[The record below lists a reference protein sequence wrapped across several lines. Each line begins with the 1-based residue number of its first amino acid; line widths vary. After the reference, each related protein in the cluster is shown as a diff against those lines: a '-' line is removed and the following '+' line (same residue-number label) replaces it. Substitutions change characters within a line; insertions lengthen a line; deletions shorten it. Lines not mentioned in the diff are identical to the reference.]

1 MDRKKQEMQSAAAG
15 RQINPKEV
23 KRDEEEITLLCFLY
37 SRTQNWVLN
46 EDRLDLQPFP
56 LVALTLPE
64 LIIIIIISS
73 SENKQDCFLR
83 NLSAS
88 KSAITSKALK
98 TAKPTPGSPIE
109 TSSTGEVLWPTTRI
123 WSQTGKQT
131 NKPKTRP
138 IK

>member
-64 LIIIIIISS
+64 LIIIIISS
-73 SENKQDCFLR
+73 SENKQTAFLETYQFLNQR
-83 NLSAS
+83 
-88 KSAITSKALK
+88 
-98 TAKPTPGSPIE
+98 SP
-109 TSSTGEVLWPTTRI
+109 
-123 WSQTGKQT
+123 QKH
-131 NKPKTRP
+131 
-138 IK
+138 

>member
-23 KRDEEEITLLCFLY
+23 ERDEEEITLLCFLY

-64 LIIIIIISS
+64 LIIIIISS
-73 SENKQDCFLR
+73 SENKQTAFLETYQFLNQR
-83 NLSAS
+83 
-88 KSAITSKALK
+88 
-98 TAKPTPGSPIE
+98 SP
-109 TSSTGEVLWPTTRI
+109 
-123 WSQTGKQT
+123 QKH
-131 NKPKTRP
+131 
-138 IK
+138 